1 MEQIPAPVDHF
12 QSLTPNMIEMKG
24 LIGQR
29 FDANITNRLRNQEE
43 YHLLWPFHEHCPLGW
58 KQDNPPHPDIT
69 RGDWQGEFIGT
80 WLDAAC
86 RAAWYSNDAELRGK
100 IDRII
105 DDWLTTQDEDGYL
118 GTYAEKDRWQSWDAW
133 IQAHDMIGLITYY
146 RYTGHKKALTAAL
159 RVADRILKDF
169 GPGRRF
175 LHNGPHEGMASSAIL
190 EPMLWLYFE
199 TGENRFL
206 EFGLWLVNQDWEA
219 PGGPKIVSSLMSG
232 RGVAGTANAKAAEM
246 LICCSG
252 LVELFRATRDQRY
265 LEPVIVAWEDI
276 VQHHLYITGSASTG
290 EYFQHNHALRNDG
303 IYRLGE
309 TCVTMTWLYLNLN
322 LARLTGEARFFDR
335 VEQTLYN
342 HLLGAQSPDGRGWA
356 YYMGMRDS
364 KRFRWHTDPD
374 CCPTRGVRALAQMP
388 TNILHGTDQG
398 LAINFYEAS
407 KANMRLSCGVDIET
421 DLQTNYPFDGRVLL
435 KISLKTPVQFKL
447 YLRLPGWCQ
456 NWKLHLNSQ
465 LDLIPNAEKGYLVI
479 DRVWENGDRIELEF
493 EMPVTVVVDSL
504 GNDGRVALMRGPLVF
519 AADSSYLQDGKLL
532 DDVTILL
539 DSNHP
544 TDGILVEQ
552 CKNSNSVRLIIP
564 TLSTKSCSNIGV
576 WKEKERYFQFGDYKQ
591 PKTHATL
598 PLVPFF
604 EAGSRDSDSFKEG
617 VWSNFEPVTKVTY
630 QVWLPYQCSY

>member
-1 MEQIPAPVDHF
+1 MNQLPAHPDHF
-12 QSLTPNMIEMKG
+12 QSLAPNMIVLKG
-24 LIGQR
+24 LIGKR
-29 FDANITNRLRNQEE
+29 LEASRINRLHNQEE

-58 KQDNPPHPDIT
+58 KQDNPPHPEIA

-86 RAAWYSNDAELRGK
+86 RTAWYANDAELRQK
-100 IDRII
+100 IDRIV

-118 GTYAEKDRWQSWDAW
+118 GTYDEKDRWQSWDVW
-133 IQAHDMIGLITYY
+133 IQAHDLIGLINYY
-146 RYTGHKKALTAAL
+146 HYTGREKALGAAL

-190 EPMLWLYFE
+190 EPMIWLYWE

-206 EFGLWLVNQDWEA
+206 EFGQWLVDQDWEA
-219 PGGPKIVSSLMSG
+219 PGGPKIISSLISG
-232 RGVAGTANAKAAEM
+232 RGVARTANAKAAEM
-246 LICCSG
+246 LICCTG
-252 LVELFRATRDQRY
+252 LVELFRATGDQRY
-265 LEPVIVAWEDI
+265 LEPILAAWEDI

-290 EYFQHNHALRNDG
+290 EYFQSNYALRNDG

-309 TCVTMTWLYLNLN
+309 TCVSMTWLYLNLN
-322 LARLTGEARFFDR
+322 LGRLTGEARFFDM

-388 TNILHGTDQG
+388 TNILHVTDNG

-407 KANMRLSCGVDIET
+407 KASVHLFSGVDIET
-421 DLQTNYPFDGRVLL
+421 DLQSNYPFDGSIFL
-435 KISLKTPVQFKL
+435 KITLKAPVQFEL
-447 YLRLPGWCQ
+447 HLRLPGWCQ
-456 NWKLHLNSQ
+456 NWKLRLNGKP
-465 LDLIPNAEKGYLVI
+465 DLSTPDEKGYLGM
-479 DRVWENGDRIELEF
+479 DRIWENGDQIELEF
-493 EMPVTVVVDSL
+493 EMPIKVVVDNL

-519 AADSSYLQDGKLL
+519 AADSRYLPDGKLL

-539 DSNHP
+539 NSKRP
-544 TDGILVEQ
+544 EDGILVEQ
-552 CKNSNSVRLIIP
+552 SENSNSVRLIIP
-564 TLSTKSCSNIGV
+564 ILTTKSSSNLGI
-576 WKEKERYFQFGDYKQ
+576 WKTKERYYQFGKNTK
-591 PKTHATL
+591 PKTFGSL

-604 EAGSRDSDSFKEG
+604 EAGSSDPDSFKEG
-617 VWSNFEPVTKVTY
+617 VWSNFEAVSRVTY
-630 QVWLPYQCSY
+630 QVWLPYQYSC